1 MKISV
6 NWLQDFVKL
15 PPPIENI
22 AERLTMAGLE
32 VKKIEPWQNK
42 KDTLFEIEVTSNRPD
57 WLSHL
62 GVAREIS
69 AVENLSMQLPEV
81 DKAANRPMPSGWK
94 INIKE
99 AEGCPYY
106 SGVLIEGVTLSP
118 TPDFIRERLEACGI
132 RSIHLIVDITNYVL
146 LETGQ
151 PLHAFDADLV
161 TGQEIQIRKAKPGEK
176 LTAIDGKPLELKPED
191 LVIADSERAVALAGV
206 MGGKDTEVSSKTR
219 NVFLESA
226 FFHPRWIRQ
235 TSRRYALSSESSY
248 RFERRVDPEGVDL
261 GRDRALWLIQKYA
274 KPRFISAVIR
284 AGRKPAEVNNTIHL
298 SETLIEKVLGIPIK
312 SSQIS
317 LILTKLG
324 LSVTK
329 DGEKSWNVRIPS
341 FRSDLT
347 RPIDLVEEIAR
358 IYGFDKIPET
368 LPERAPLFKPR
379 SGLTK
384 LEEKARHFFAGAGLN
399 ETVTFS
405 LISERGLS
413 RDAELKNAVAIINP
427 QNKELCWMR
436 PILLTSLLDVI
447 QHNLHAGIRDCFV
460 FEMAHTYAQGAR
472 EKSPA
477 EDRVLAFALFG
488 NWKPK
493 SWLDAD
499 RKAAFYDLK
508 GIAEAFLQA
517 CGIRNFEFVSRPQ
530 SFFQPGIAEELKIG
544 PDTVGVLGEAHARFL
559 SLWDLDANVYFA
571 QISLSQLLAHVNWV
585 PVFADLPRYPAI
597 ERDMALTVPD
607 AVKTNLIRTE
617 ILKFGDGLIHNV
629 HLFDFFR
636 GGRIPKG
643 YKNLGFRI
651 TYLSRERTLVSTD
664 IQKLHTEIADAVARK
679 FQATFQ

>member
-22 AERLTMAGLE
+22 AEQLTMAGLE
-32 VKKIEPWQNK
+32 VKKVEPWQNK
-42 KDTLFEIEVTSNRPD
+42 KDILFEIEVTSNRPD

-69 AVENLSMQLPEV
+69 AVLNLSMQLPEV
-81 DKAANRPMPSGWK
+81 DKALNRPMPSGWK
-94 INIKE
+94 INLKE
-99 AEGCPYY
+99 VEGCAYY
-106 SGVLIEGVTLSP
+106 SGVLIEGITLQP
-118 TPDFIRERLEACGI
+118 TPEFIRERLEACGV
-132 RSIHLIVDITNYVL
+132 RPIHLIVDITNYVL

-161 TGQEIQIRKAKPGEK
+161 GGQEIQIRKAKPGEK
-176 LTAIDGKPLELKPED
+176 FTAIDGKVLELRPAD
-191 LVIADSERAVALAGV
+191 LVIADNERAIALAGV
-206 MGGKDTEVSSKTR
+206 MGGKDTEVNSKTR
-219 NVFLESA
+219 NIFLESA

-235 TSRRYALSSESSY
+235 TSRRHTLSSESSY
-248 RFERRVDPEGVDL
+248 RFERRVDPEGVGL

-284 AGRKPAEVNNTIHL
+284 AGRKPTEVKNTIHL
-298 SETLIEKVLGIPIK
+298 SETLIEKVLGTPIK

-324 LSVTK
+324 LTVSK
-329 DGEKSWNVRIPS
+329 DAEKSWTVRIPS
-341 FRSDLT
+341 FRPDLT

-358 IYGFDKIPET
+358 IYGYDKIPEN

-379 SGLTK
+379 SALTK
-384 LEEKARHFFAGAGLN
+384 LEEKTRHFFAGAGLS

-436 PILLTSLLDVI
+436 PVLLPSLLDVI

-460 FEMAHTYAQGAR
+460 FEMAHTYAQGSR

-493 SWLDAD
+493 TWLDVD

-517 CGIRNFEFVSRPQ
+517 CGIRKFEFVSRPQ
-530 SFFQPGIAEELKIG
+530 SFLQPGISEELKVGQDIL
-544 PDTVGVLGEAHARFL
+544 GVLGEAHSRFL
-559 SLWDLDANVYFA
+559 SLWDLDGSVYFA
-571 QISLSQLLAHVNWV
+571 QISLSKILPHVRWV
-585 PVFADLPRYPAI
+585 PHFSELWRYPGI
-597 ERDMALTVPD
+597 ERDLALTVPEM
-607 AVKTNLIRTE
+607 VKTGDIQAE
-617 ILKFGDGLIHNV
+617 ILKFGNGLIHEV
-629 HLFDFFR
+629 RLFDFFR

-651 TYLSRERTLVSTD
+651 TYLSRERTLVSVE
-664 IQKLHTEIADAVARK
+664 IQKLHSEIAEAMARK